1 MKDTLKKK
9 EAVPSG
15 SGRDAVSVPREFA
28 KEFANFKSENKKIT
42 SFKHESFIHSRHF
55 ALKFDCFLMSSDS
68 SNQMENGQRSKSL
81 LFSATTVIVAIII
94 IKWKLGLFN
103 SLIVVTQLQW
113 FHKTWEFL
121 PC

>member
-15 SGRDAVSVPREFA
+15 SGRDAVSVPR
-28 KEFANFKSENKKIT
+28 EFANFKSENKKIT

-68 SNQMENGQRSKSL
+68 SDQMENGQRSKSL
-81 LFSATTVIVAIII
+81 
-94 IKWKLGLFN
+94 
-103 SLIVVTQLQW
+103 
-113 FHKTWEFL
+113 
-121 PC
+121 